1 MKNPAKIGPKSDSE
15 RQRQEKPIKNA
26 SGDVSGRTF
35 SLPGPFFVDFRV
47 PAGSQN
53 RPKTVPCKSLDV
65 CWSGQKLIFL
75 HFLRSGVFR
84 KGPGAILEAP
94 GTLPDQILLGFR
106 DTFLLVLSGSC
117 RGLSGSAGMLPGSAP
132 NLGNPL
138 AGVPLEYGDSRSGLN
153 SPYPNGV
160 LAWF

>member
-1 MKNPAKIGPKSDSE
+1 MLKI
-15 RQRQEKPIKNA
+15 A
-26 SGDVSGRTF
+26 SGAASGRTF
-35 SLPGPFFVDFRV
+35 SAPGPFLVDFGV

-53 RPKTVPCKSLDV
+53 RPKTVPCKICDV

-94 GTLPDQILLGFR
+94 GTLPDQILIRFFIKLYDFSDQIPAGFC
-106 DTFLLVLSGSC
+106 DTFLTVASGSC

-132 NLGNPL
+132 NLSNPL
-138 AGVPLEYGDSRSGLN
+138 CGVPLGYGDSRSGLN
-153 SPYPNGV
+153 NFSFY
-160 LAWF
+160 